1 MSELASESDVTANTR
16 GADRAQRG
24 SALSNDGFRE
34 RWRHALM
41 DNYGTPGLALV
52 RGSGAEVWD
61 ADGRR
66 YLDLVSG
73 VAVNALGHAH
83 PAVVEAVTAQ
93 IAQLGHVS
101 NFFVHEPVLRLAERL
116 QELLEAPD
124 ARVMF
129 GNSGAEANEAAFK
142 IARRTGRPHVVAAQ
156 NAFHGRTMGALALTG
171 QPAKRAPFE
180 PLPPGVS
187 HVPYG
192 DVAALDAAVDA
203 DTAAVVLEPILGE
216 AGVIVP
222 PEGYLRAAREIT
234 AARGALLVLDEV
246 QTGIGRTGTWFAHQ
260 AVGIVP
266 DVVTL
271 AKGLGGGLP
280 IGACIGIGPAGRL
293 LEPGQH
299 GSTFGGNPVCCAAA
313 LAVLD
318 TIAAQGLLEH
328 VRQVGKEIAT
338 GVEALGHPLVT
349 DVSGAGLMIGIGLAA
364 PVSAAV
370 SAAAREAGYLLNNA
384 VPDRLRI
391 IPPLVLTEAHARE
404 FLGAL
409 PAFLDAGAAAA
420 QGTAS

>member
-1 MSELASESDVTANTR
+1 MTGEPY
-16 GADRAQRG
+16 Q
-24 SALSNDGFRE
+24 E
-34 RWRHALM
+34 RWNAALM
-41 DNYGTPGLALV
+41 NNYGTPALELV
-52 RGSGAEVWD
+52 KGSGAEVWD
-61 ADGRR
+61 SHGRR

-83 PAVVEAVTAQ
+83 PAVVAAVTSQ

-101 NFFVHEPVLRLAERL
+101 NFFVHEPVLQLAERL
-116 QELLEAPD
+116 QGLLDAPD
-124 ARVMF
+124 SRVLF
-129 GNSGAEANEAAFK
+129 CNSGAEANETAFK
-142 IARRTGRPHVVAAQ
+142 IARRTGRPHIVAAH

-171 QPAKRAPFE
+171 QQPKRAPFE

-192 DVAALDAAVDA
+192 DAAALDAAVDA

-234 AARGALLVLDEV
+234 AARGALLVIDEV
-246 QTGIGRTGTWFAHQ
+246 QTGIGRTGAWFAHQ
-260 AVGIVP
+260 SAGIRP

-280 IGACIGIGPAGRL
+280 IGACIGVGEAGRL

-299 GSTFGGNPVCCAAA
+299 GTTFGGNPVCCAAA

-318 TIAAQGLLEH
+318 TIAGEGLLEH
-328 VRQVGKEIAT
+328 VQRVGKEIAT
-338 GVEALGHPLVT
+338 GIEALGHPLVT
-349 DVSGAGLMIGIGLAA
+349 DVSGAGLMIGVGLAS

-370 SAAAREAGYLLNNA
+370 STAAREAGYLVNNA
-384 VPDRLRI
+384 VADRIRL
-391 IPPLVLTEAHARE
+391 IPPLVLSETQAAE

-409 PAFLDAGAAAA
+409 PAFLDAGAASAA
-420 QGTAS
+420 GAV

>member
-1 MSELASESDVTANTR
+1 M
-16 GADRAQRG
+16 ADGGNAVNER
-24 SALSNDGFRE
+24 FRE
-34 RWRHALM
+34 RWTEALM
-41 DNYGTPGLALV
+41 DNYGTPALALV

-61 ADGRR
+61 VDGRR
-66 YLDLVSG
+66 YLDLLSG

-93 IAQLGHVS
+93 IGRLGHVS
-101 NFFVHEPVLRLAERL
+101 NFFVHEPGLRLAERL

-124 ARVMF
+124 ARVVF

-142 IARRTGRPHVVAAQ
+142 LARRTGRPHIVAAQ

-192 DVAALDAAVDA
+192 DTAALDAAVDT
-203 DTAAVVLEPILGE
+203 DTAAVVLEPVLGE
-216 AGVIVP
+216 AGVVVP
-222 PEGYLRAAREIT
+222 PAGYLQAAREIT
-234 AARGALLVLDEV
+234 AARGALLVIDEV
-246 QTGIGRTGTWFAHQ
+246 QTGIGRTGAWFAHR
-260 AVGIVP
+260 AAGIVP

-280 IGACIGIGPAGRL
+280 IGACVGIGPAGRL
-293 LEPGQH
+293 FEPGQH

-318 TIAAQGLLEH
+318 TIAAEGLLEH
-328 VRQVGKEIAT
+328 VRQVGKEITA
-338 GVEALGHPLVT
+338 GIEALGHPLVT
-349 DVSGAGLMIGIGLAA
+349 DVSGAGLMIGVGLTA

-370 SAAAREAGYLLNNA
+370 STAAREAGYLLNNA
-384 VPDRLRI
+384 TPHRLRI
-391 IPPLVLTEAHARE
+391 VPPLVLTEAQARE
-404 FLGAL
+404 LVGAL
-409 PAFLDAGAAAA
+409 PAFLDAGRAAAE
-420 QGTAS
+420 GTAS

>member
-1 MSELASESDVTANTR
+1 MT
-16 GADRAQRG
+16 G
-24 SALSNDGFRE
+24 GFRE

-41 DNYGTPGLALV
+41 DNYGTPALALA
-52 RGSGAEVWD
+52 RGNGAEVWD
-61 ADGRR
+61 TDGRR

-93 IAQLGHVS
+93 VAQLGHVS
-101 NFFVHEPVLRLAERL
+101 NFFVHEPVVRLAERL
-116 QELLEAPD
+116 QELLDAPD
-124 ARVMF
+124 ARVVF

-142 IARRTGRPHVVAAQ
+142 IARRTGRPHIVAAQ
-156 NAFHGRTMGALALTG
+156 DAFHGRTMGALALTG
-171 QPAKRAPFE
+171 QQAKRAPFE

-192 DVAALDAAVDA
+192 DAAALDAAVDA

-246 QTGIGRTGTWFAHQ
+246 QTGIGRTGIWFAHQ
-260 AVGIVP
+260 AAGIVP

-280 IGACIGIGPAGRL
+280 IGACIGIGAAGRL

-318 TIAAQGLLEH
+318 TIAAEGLLEH

-338 GVEALGHPLVT
+338 GIEALGHPLVT
-349 DVSGAGLMIGIGLAA
+349 DVGGVGLMIGVGLAA

-370 SAAAREAGYLLNNA
+370 AAAAREGGYLLNNA

-391 IPPLVLTEAHARE
+391 IPPLVLSEAQARE
-404 FLGAL
+404 LLAAL

-420 QGTAS
+420 EAG

>member
-1 MSELASESDVTANTR
+1 MNPTY
-16 GADRAQRG
+16 Q
-24 SALSNDGFRE
+24 E
-34 RWRHALM
+34 RWNAALM
-41 DNYGTPGLALV
+41 NNYGTPALELV
-52 RGSGAEVWD
+52 KGSGAEVWD
-61 ADGRR
+61 SHGRR

-83 PAVVEAVTAQ
+83 PAVVAAVTNQ
-93 IAQLGHVS
+93 IGQLGHVS
-101 NFFVHEPVLRLAERL
+101 NFFVHEPVLQLAERL
-116 QELLEAPD
+116 QGLLD
-124 ARVMF
+124 ATDSHVLF
-129 GNSGAEANEAAFK
+129 CNSGAEANETAFK
-142 IARRTGRPHVVAAQ
+142 IARRTGRPHIVAAR

-171 QPAKRAPFE
+171 QQPKRAPFE

-192 DVAALDAAVDA
+192 DAAALDAAVDG

-234 AARGALLVLDEV
+234 AARGALLVIDEV
-246 QTGIGRTGTWFAHQ
+246 QTGIGRTGVWFAHQ
-260 AVGIVP
+260 SAGIRP

-280 IGACIGIGPAGRL
+280 IGACIGVGEAGRL

-299 GSTFGGNPVCCAAA
+299 GTTFGGNPVCCAAA

-318 TIAAQGLLEH
+318 TITREGLLEH
-328 VRQVGKEIAT
+328 VLRVGKEIAT
-338 GVEALGHPLVT
+338 GIEALGHPLVT
-349 DVSGAGLMIGIGLAA
+349 DVSGAGLMIGVGLAS

-370 SAAAREAGYLLNNA
+370 SVAAREAGYLVNNA
-384 VPDRLRI
+384 VADRIRL
-391 IPPLVLTEAHARE
+391 IPPLVLTEAQAAE

-409 PAFLDAGAAAA
+409 PAFLDAGAASAA
-420 QGTAS
+420 GAV